1 MACGGCAKRRE
12 AIIAGAMAIAHGD
25 RAAFAAATAEFSDAT
40 RTDAQRLKT
49 AAVARLAA
57 NRGKR

>member
-12 AIIAGAMAIAHGD
+12 AIIAGAIAIANGD
-25 RAAFAAATAEFSDAT
+25 KAGLKAATEDFSTAT
-40 RTDAQRLKT
+40 RADVGRMKT

>member
-1 MACGGCAKRRE
+1 MACGGCAKRRD
-12 AIIAGAMAIAHGD
+12 AIIAGAIAIANGD
-25 RAAFAAATAEFSDAT
+25 KAALHEATADFSAATRADVG
-40 RTDAQRLKT
+40 RIRT

>member
-1 MACGGCAKRRE
+1 MACGGCQKRAE
-12 AIIAGAMAIAHGD
+12 AIRAGMVAIANGD
-25 RAAFAAATAEFSDAT
+25 KTALQAATADFSAAT
-40 RTDAQRLKT
+40 RADVSRIKT